1 MPHVVVHYFQTE
13 LSTAALERV
22 QQSLVQLLQQELSCP
37 DGAVSIDL
45 QPVAPAQWQQQVY
58 QPLIVPRMAELL
70 RRPDYRY

>member
-13 LSTAALERV
+13 LSAAALERV

-45 QPVAPAQWQQQVY
+45 QPIAPAQWQQQVY
-58 QPLIVPRMAELL
+58 QPLIVPRMAALL